1 MSDIKILKMRD
12 KNESHHRKKGK
23 LFDLP
28 MKLLVVGKSQLSGK
42 SNLIGNL
49 LLQEDKRLYRNEFE
63 GDNIYIVSPSARTDD
78 KIRTIIEELD
88 IPGSNVFEDYNEME
102 LDALYEVLKD
112 EYNNALANKEKP
124 VHSLIIFDDMS
135 AGGNLKRNMNGV
147 MSKIFCNGR
156 HIMLSVIVSAQKYTD
171 ILSTCRENTT
181 GAILFSGTDRQ
192 LESIADDH
200 SHIDRKEFKKLYRKL
215 TNEKH
220 SFMVVN
226 YSNDLPARYMDKNF
240 KPVSIINRE

>member
-88 IPGSNVFEDYNEME
+88 IPGSNVF
-102 LDALYEVLKD
+102 
-112 EYNNALANKEKP
+112 
-124 VHSLIIFDDMS
+124 
-135 AGGNLKRNMNGV
+135 
-147 MSKIFCNGR
+147 
-156 HIMLSVIVSAQKYTD
+156 
-171 ILSTCRENTT
+171 
-181 GAILFSGTDRQ
+181 
-192 LESIADDH
+192 
-200 SHIDRKEFKKLYRKL
+200 
-215 TNEKH
+215 
-220 SFMVVN
+220 
-226 YSNDLPARYMDKNF
+226 
-240 KPVSIINRE
+240 

>member
-1 MSDIKILKMRD
+1 
-12 KNESHHRKKGK
+12 
-23 LFDLP
+23 

-112 EYNNALANKEKP
+112 EYNNALMDKEKP
-124 VHSLIIFDDMS
+124 KHKLIIFDDMS
-135 AGGNLKRNMNGV
+135 AGGNLKRNMKDLNL
-147 MSKIFCNGR
+147 
-156 HIMLSVIVSAQKYTD
+156 ML
-171 ILSTCRENTT
+171 
-181 GAILFSGTDRQ
+181 
-192 LESIADDH
+192 
-200 SHIDRKEFKKLYRKL
+200 
-215 TNEKH
+215 
-220 SFMVVN
+220 
-226 YSNDLPARYMDKNF
+226 
-240 KPVSIINRE
+240 